1 MLSSGWLN
9 DQRKIGLGLTAF
21 GILFTVLGMLLLF
34 DRSLIAM
41 GNLLFLAGL
50 TTTIGL
56 HSTITFFT
64 KRKNRKGSV
73 FYLGGCAVVV
83 YGWTVVGLLL
93 EAYGFW
99 LLFCEFF
106 PTVLQFLRR
115 VPVLS
120 KILDLPILKLLF
132 NRMQQLGGLPQTQFQ
147 AGATFGNKR

>member
-1 MLSSGWLN
+1 MLSSGWLT

-21 GILFTVLGMLLLF
+21 GILFTILGMLLLF
-34 DRSLIAM
+34 DRGLIAM

-56 HSTITFFT
+56 HSTVSFFM
-64 KRKNRKGSV
+64 KKKNRKGSV

-83 YGWTVVGLLL
+83 YGWAVVGLAL

-120 KILDLPILKLLF
+120 KVLDLPVLKLVF
-132 NRMQQLGGLPQTQFQ
+132 NRLQQLGGLPTTQYQ
-147 AGATFGNKR
+147 AGIYKE

>member
-1 MLSSGWLN
+1 M
-9 DQRKIGLGLTAF
+9 
-21 GILFTVLGMLLLF
+21 
-34 DRSLIAM
+34 
-41 GNLLFLAGL
+41 
-50 TTTIGL
+50 
-56 HSTITFFT
+56 
-64 KRKNRKGSV
+64 

-120 KILDLPILKLLF
+120 KILDLPILKLVSVLGRGIRPAQDRSLGRALAATWDASVLF
-132 NRMQQLGGLPQTQFQ
+132 TPKGVTMQHLRNDTALHQDVACVTI
-147 AGATFGNKR
+147 